1 MAGRR
6 SGFGSESYRNVDG
19 PDREGPG
26 ASHLMKGRPEAR
38 RGRDL
43 RGVVAATSLDEET
56 LEAIERQIEC
66 RRESAVR
73 FPEL

>member
-1 MAGRR
+1 
-6 SGFGSESYRNVDG
+6 
-19 PDREGPG
+19 
-26 ASHLMKGRPEAR
+26 MKGRPEAR